1 MDQTWLWIGFNA
13 FVLAMLAV
21 DLLVFHKEA
30 HEVHVREATAWSV
43 VWIVLALIFGAG
55 VYAFMGRQAGLQY
68 FAGYVIEKALSV
80 DNIFVFVLIF
90 SLFRV
95 PPAFQHRI
103 LFWGIIGALLMRGAM
118 IAAGAYLIEQFHWIL
133 YLFGAFLVFT
143 GIRMATQVEHDLDPN
158 ANPVIRILRRL
169 LPVTSDYE
177 GQKFFVRRAVG
188 GHRRLF
194 ATPLFVVLVL
204 VETTDLIFAVDSIP
218 AIFAVTQDPF
228 VIYSSNVF
236 AILGLRALYFL
247 LADVVHRFH
256 YLRLGLAL
264 VLVFVGGKMLAADFY
279 TVPIGLSLAIILSLL
294 GLAIGASVWW
304 PVAQQANRE
313 ERPANRVEPPA
324 NRDERP
330 ANREERIVS

>member
-1 MDQTWLWIGFNA
+1 MDQTWLWIGFNV
-13 FVLAMLAV
+13 FVLAMLAL

-30 HEVHVREATAWSV
+30 HQVHVREATTWSV
-43 VWIVLALIFGAG
+43 VWILLALAFGGG
-55 VYAFMGRQAGLQY
+55 VYAFMGREVALQY

-95 PPAFQHRI
+95 PPALQHRV
-103 LFWGIIGALLMRGAM
+103 LFWGILGALLMRGAM

-143 GIRMATQVEHDLDPN
+143 GIRIATHAEHEMDPT
-158 ANPVIRILRRL
+158 ANPVVRLVRRL
-169 LPVTSDYE
+169 LPVTEDYE
-177 GQKFFVRRAVG
+177 GQKFFVRRGVG
-188 GHRRLF
+188 TNRRLF
-194 ATPLFVVLVL
+194 ATPLFVVLAL

-228 VIYSSNVF
+228 IVYSSNVF

-256 YLRLGLAL
+256 YLRLGLAA

-279 TVPIGLSLAIILSLL
+279 TVPIGLSLAIIVSVL
-294 GLAIGASVWW
+294 GVAIAASMMF
-304 PVAQQANRE
+304 PEQKARPHQPHGRAAN
-313 ERPANRVEPPA
+313 
-324 NRDERP
+324 
-330 ANREERIVS
+330 

>member
-1 MDQTWLWIGFNA
+1 MDQTWLWIGFNV

-43 VWIVLALIFGAG
+43 VWIVLALVFGGG
-55 VYAFMGRQAGLQY
+55 VYAFMGPQAGLQY
-68 FAGYVIEKALSV
+68 FTGYVIEKALSV

-103 LFWGIIGALLMRGAM
+103 LFWGIIGALVMRGVM

-143 GIRMATQVEHDLDPN
+143 GIRMATQVEHDLDPA

-169 LPVTSDYE
+169 LPVTTDYE

-256 YLRLGLAL
+256 YLRLGLAM

-304 PVAQQANRE
+304 PVTRQANRE
-313 ERPANRVEPPA
+313 ERPST
-324 NRDERP
+324 
-330 ANREERIVS
+330 REERTVN

>member
-43 VWIVLALIFGAG
+43 VWIVLALAFGGG

-90 SLFRV
+90 TLFRV
-95 PPAFQHRI
+95 PRALQHRI

-143 GIRMATQVEHDLDPN
+143 GVRMATQVEHDLDP
-158 ANPVIRILRRL
+158 ASNPVIRIVRRF
-169 LPVTSDYE
+169 LPVTTDYD
-177 GQKFFVRRAVG
+177 GQKFFVRRHVG
-188 GHRRLF
+188 AQRRLF

-228 VIYSSNVF
+228 VVYSSNVF

-256 YLRLGLAL
+256 YLRLGLAM

-279 TVPIGLSLAIILSLL
+279 TVPVGLSLVIIVSML
-294 GLAIGASVWW
+294 GLAVAASMWW
-304 PVAQQANRE
+304 PRRPESTTAAALSPERAKDVEQA
-313 ERPANRVEPPA
+313 
-324 NRDERP
+324 
-330 ANREERIVS
+330 